1 MKAIKTLVAA
11 AAFAV
16 SAGAFAAPVVNNNV
30 RPVTIN
36 PAYPGESSL
45 QSVLDDRFGAGAVSA
60 QNDQSTAGRWGS
72 ATGLPATTVPTM
84 VIEQTSNAG
93 NQVFGIWFGTDTNNL
108 LKIDLLAG
116 AAYANGFLD
125 SAATINMN
133 YGVMEITGS
142 AISGSPSTCG
152 EEVLCDFIVD
162 TRIDP
167 TNFGFYFRSGNTW
180 AYSIDSITGGPARFL
195 AYQDGASTNWL
206 FAFEDGSD
214 FDYQDMVVKV
224 ESIKVPE
231 PGSLA
236 LLGLGLAGLAAA
248 ARRKQKQA

>member
-1 MKAIKTLVAA
+1 MKALKTLVAA

-16 SAGAFAAPVVNNNV
+16 SASAFAGPVVNNNV

-36 PAYPGESSL
+36 PAFPGESSL
-45 QSVLDDRFGAGAVSA
+45 QSVLDGRFGPGAVSA
-60 QNDQSTAGRWGS
+60 QHDQSTAGQWGS
-72 ATGLPATTVPTM
+72 ATGLPASTIPTL
-84 VIEQTSNAG
+84 VIEQTSNAA

-108 LKIDLLAG
+108 LKIDLLLG
-116 AAYANGFLD
+116 AAYASAPLT
-125 SAATINMN
+125 SAAAINMN
-133 YGVMEITGS
+133 YGVMEIFGS
-142 AISGSPSTCG
+142 ADPDSPSTCA
-152 EEVLCDFIVD
+152 EEVGCKFYKDA
-162 TRIDP
+162 RIDP

-195 AYQDGASTNWL
+195 SYQDGASTNWL